1 MNDKEQLL
9 EFINNPKEPNVYEW
23 VNEISEFLDKTELGN
38 PDLWQL
44 TDQIEKWGDNFD
56 YCEKLVAK
64 LKILYKK
71 NYENVVLPTKK
82 IKKQIFVAMWFSKD
96 MEKIYTNV
104 YKTIAKNLNYE
115 ILRIDEKEFS
125 GSIIDQIS
133 MEISDSSILIA
144 DLTGNRGA
152 VYYEAGIAKGLQMCN
167 HPIKLV
173 LTCESNYFNGTGV
186 HFDVKG
192 DNIIIYNDEE
202 DLKNKL
208 DKRLNCILKEA

>member
-9 EFINNPKEPNVYEW
+9 EFINNPKKPTVYEW
-23 VNEISEFLDKTELGN
+23 VNEISEFLERTNIGN

-44 TDQIEKWGDNFD
+44 TDQIEKWGDSFEN
-56 YCEKLVAK
+56 CEKLVAK
-64 LKILYKK
+64 LKMIYKK
-71 NYENVVLPTKK
+71 QYENIVVPTKK
-82 IKKQIFVAMWFSKD
+82 KKKQIFVAMWFSEE
-96 MEKIYTNV
+96 MNHIYTNV
-104 YKTIAKNLNYE
+104 YKSVASNMKYE
-115 ILRIDEKEFS
+115 ILRIDEKEFD

-144 DLTGNRGA
+144 DLTGNRGG
-152 VYYEAGIAKGLQMCN
+152 VYYEAGIARGLQMCN

-173 LTCESNYFNGTGV
+173 LTCKSSFFEETGV

-192 DNIIIYNDEE
+192 DNIIIYNSEE

-208 DKRLNCILKEA
+208 NKRLTTILKEA